1 MSKENTSEYLSLCDL
16 YTRKH
21 VSGSVEVSAWDLL
34 MLIASFTEEDDDA
47 VLQIASSLDALK
59 NAGIINENTRVTY
72 HQQQGKRGFTF
83 FFETEG
89 D

>member
-16 YTRKH
+16 YTRKG
-21 VSGSVEVSAWDLL
+21 VNGSVEVSAWDLL
-34 MLIASFTEEDDDA
+34 MLIASAAEADDA
-47 VLQIASSLDALK
+47 SLQIASSLDALK
-59 NAGIINENTRVTY
+59 NAGIINENTRITY